1 MFGPVESNSTRR
13 RELQQVRLGETQFSL
28 LCSIFKLIVP
38 NFVQLVHDVA
48 FSNTNCVESD
58 CSSKEKNAPGQIGR
72 HSILSAAVLNFF
84 DEKRLDLPS
93 QISSSQMKA
102 AIFHFLIEKNML
114 NFIEDR
120 IMMLW
125 KNMSKLCAFSCNGKM

>member
-13 RELQQVRLGETQFSL
+13 RELQQVRLVKAQFSL
-28 LCSIFKLIVP
+28 FKPIVP

-102 AIFHFLIEKNML
+102 AIFHFFLRKTCFVLL
-114 NFIEDR
+114 NPE
-120 IMMLW
+120 
-125 KNMSKLCAFSCNGKM
+125 